1 MAKSNRNGE
10 LVKYGKKIYKEPN
23 KKETGSE
30 NLSWIWIVII
40 VLAIAGLL
48 GKIM

>member
-1 MAKSNRNGE
+1 MARSNKNGE

-30 NLSWIWIVII
+30 NLSWIWIVIL
-40 VLAIAGLL
+40 VLAVMGIL
-48 GKIM
+48 GRIL